1 MHAPAPISCQL
12 ARHADAETS
21 KGSFMADSTE
31 QARRTAIG
39 IIARDLRIDLE
50 EAQRWCDAWERFARR
65 GGVPRGRYFWDSGR
79 GWIDAQRS
87 FEKANRSPDGRI
99 DHASVP
105 RCPSRECPR
114 DLQSPPRAEST
125 SCPKGRPC
133 LPPWH
138 RSGSSGLTSCGQ
150 PVMVR
155 HVELPQPAEGRLDIG
170 PGRRPVRPRRPRQ
183 PFLRADGP
191 LQHRSPH
198 LDREVIHSSWC
209 GPGKPATLHRLDR
222 HAEDGTGALPRDD
235 IGIGEDDL
243 MEIAAGPEAQLDN
256 KSVEVPDAVRLAV
269 ATNAQDL
276 SGRTL
281 SGQAQH
287 PVLVAPLDPPAG
299 EPSRS
304 RRRPRHR

>member
-1 MHAPAPISCQL
+1 MPQGPPIAS
-12 ARHADAETS
+12 
-21 KGSFMADSTE
+21 
-31 QARRTAIG
+31 ARRVDQLPAG
-39 IIARDLRIDLE
+39 LPLR
-50 EAQRWCDAWERFARR
+50 W
-65 GGVPRGRYFWDSGR
+65 
-79 GWIDAQRS
+79 
-87 FEKANRSPDGRI
+87 
-99 DHASVP
+99 
-105 RCPSRECPR
+105 
-114 DLQSPPRAEST
+114 
-125 SCPKGRPC
+125 
-133 LPPWH
+133 PWH

-243 MEIAAGPEAQLDN
+243 MEIAAGPEARLDN
-256 KSVEVPDAVRLAV
+256 ELVEVPGCCAPRCGH
-269 ATNAQDL
+269 QR
-276 SGRTL
+276 SGFERPHPR
-281 SGQAQH
+281 SGS
-287 PVLVAPLDPPAG
+287 AP
-299 EPSRS
+299 
-304 RRRPRHR
+304 